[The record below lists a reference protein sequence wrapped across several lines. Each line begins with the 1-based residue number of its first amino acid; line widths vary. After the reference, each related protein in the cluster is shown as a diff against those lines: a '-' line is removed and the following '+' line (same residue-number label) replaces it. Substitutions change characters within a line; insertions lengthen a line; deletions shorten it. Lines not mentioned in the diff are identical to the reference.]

1 MVKKSTFSNTVAVFA
16 ALWALPAFAGPIADK
31 AAEIE
36 ALIAAEDTAGAALAA
51 SDLYGQVWDAAP
63 EISFGNVVLVAD
75 TAGGYGIYN
84 PRPDAKY
91 KAGEPVILYAEP
103 HGYGFGAPGE
113 GLYSIGF
120 DVDLK
125 VLSEVGDVLGEI
137 PNLAALDLQSRVK
150 NYEFQANLT
159 YNLTGVAPGNYVL
172 QTTFRDKN
180 SDKTGTFDTTIEIVE

>member
-16 ALWALPAFAGPIADK
+16 ALWALPAYAGPIADK

-125 VLSEVGDVLGEI
+125 VLSEAGDVLGEI
-137 PNLAALDLQSRVK
+137 PNLAALDLQSRHTRLSM
-150 NYEFQANLT
+150 AS
-159 YNLTGVAPGNYVL
+159 
-172 QTTFRDKN
+172 N
-180 SDKTGTFDTTIEIVE
+180 SRA